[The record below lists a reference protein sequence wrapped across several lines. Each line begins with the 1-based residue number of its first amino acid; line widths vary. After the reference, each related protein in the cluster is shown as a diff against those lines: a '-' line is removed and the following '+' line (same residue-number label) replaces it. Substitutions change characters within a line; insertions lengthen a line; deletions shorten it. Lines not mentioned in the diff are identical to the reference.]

1 MTVTPMRWASACV
14 LACLVLG
21 VLLLPPDPSPDQFAE
36 WSPRWTAHEQTLT
49 KQLNARQIHSRM
61 LATAYQAASDADVA
75 RRVAAQLASA
85 SARNGPSIWFDSDV
99 PASARSRVS
108 QLIAAEQTSRGSWR
122 GKSPVGVLV
131 FTDTA
136 ATLAGARLPWGFN
149 GPLIASTTMLR
160 ATPGADGRFMAVVRI
175 GRRVLRGE
183 DSIPSDRHLLDG
195 CAFYDAFG
203 SPGAQIR
210 AWMDSST
217 AGFGR
222 DLSFAPPDS
231 ATVKQSRWGF
241 YDFWYSD
248 WRFARCAGNDLPECS
263 ALLRMP
269 TVSWQWRWANDLS
282 VPVPAEPQ
290 AYNYPTPGFNA
301 TLLDAMV
308 REIGPERFERV
319 WQSPKSIDSAY
330 FDVTGES
337 LASWVHRRAVTLDG
351 PYHIGPLPTTTTAI
365 LTIVTIACALALSAR
380 FARRPVSA

>member
-1 MTVTPMRWASACV
+1 MTMTPTRWASACALGCIV
-14 LACLVLG
+14 LA

-36 WSPRWTAHEQTLT
+36 WSPRWTTHEQVLT
-49 KQLNARQIHSRM
+49 KQLNARQVHSGL

-75 RRVAAQLASA
+75 RRYAAAQPVTTGKSGLST
-85 SARNGPSIWFDSDV
+85 WFESDV
-99 PASARSRVS
+99 PASARLRVS
-108 QLIAAEQTSRGSWR
+108 QLISAEQASRGSWH
-122 GKSPVGVLV
+122 GKSPIAVLV

-136 ATLAGARLPWGFN
+136 ATFAGVRLPWGFN

-160 ATPGADGRFMAVVRI
+160 ATPGSDGRCVAVVRI

-203 SPGAQIR
+203 SPGPQIR
-210 AWMDSST
+210 AWMDSSS

-222 DLSFAPPDS
+222 NLSFAPPDS
-231 ATVKQSRWGF
+231 ATIKQSRWGF

-248 WRFARCAGNDLPECS
+248 WRFARCAGNDLTQCS
-263 ALLRMP
+263 ALLQLP
-269 TVSWQWRWANDLS
+269 TISWLWRWANDPS

-290 AYNYPTPGFNA
+290 AYNFPTPGFNA

-351 PYHIGPLPTTTTAI
+351 SYHIGPLPTATTAI
-365 LTIVTIACALALSAR
+365 LTIVTIACALALSVR
-380 FARRPVSA
+380 FAQRPVSA